1 MIVRRRGDNM
11 SRAQFGFAVGFA
23 VAALWAVA
31 GFLIMVAA
39 VVAGLVGFGVV
50 RLLDG
55 RIDVSGL
62 VDRVSAGRR

>member
-1 MIVRRRGDNM
+1 M
-11 SRAQFGFAVGFA
+11 SRAQYGFAVGFA

-39 VVAGLVGFGVV
+39 VVAGLVGLGVV